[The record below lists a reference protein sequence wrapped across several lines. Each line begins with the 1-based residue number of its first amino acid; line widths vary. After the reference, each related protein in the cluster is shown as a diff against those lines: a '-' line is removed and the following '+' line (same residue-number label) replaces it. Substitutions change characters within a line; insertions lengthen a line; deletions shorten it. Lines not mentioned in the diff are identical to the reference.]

1 MLTHQLVDVAA
12 EPHRDHDGAA
22 PSHTHNRG
30 TVNVITTTNMAA
42 AGVQAYLKPTVVPR
56 RQFATNCGTLMDD
69 SANSD
74 TEPMAEPRKEW
85 PRNMYTIADN
95 RNVMVVNTHR

>member
-1 MLTHQLVDVAA
+1 
-12 EPHRDHDGAA
+12 
-22 PSHTHNRG
+22 
-30 TVNVITTTNMAA
+30 
-42 AGVQAYLKPTVVPR
+42 
-56 RQFATNCGTLMDD
+56 MDD